1 MPYKSK
7 AAEAFFNAHRK
18 RLEQQGVDVEE
29 WNQASKGL
37 KLPPRAPKPPAKRK
51 S

>member
-7 AAEAFFNAHRK
+7 EQEAFFNAHRK
-18 RLEQQGVDVEE
+18 RLEKQGVDVEE
-29 WNQASKGL
+29 WNQSSKGL
-37 KLPPRAPKPPAKRK
+37 KLPLRAPRPPAKRK